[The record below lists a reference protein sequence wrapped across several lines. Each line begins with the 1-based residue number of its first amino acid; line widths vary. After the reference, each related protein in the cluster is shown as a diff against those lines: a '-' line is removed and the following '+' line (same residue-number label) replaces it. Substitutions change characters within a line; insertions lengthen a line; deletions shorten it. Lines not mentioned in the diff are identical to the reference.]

1 MALYVLRICGD
12 YKLTANRA
20 VKVHTLTH
28 FPDRGPVHSHV
39 RRSKTVF
46 MKLDLLHAYLQ
57 LLLEEES
64 KEYLTI
70 NTHKGL
76 FEYDRLPFGVS
87 SAPSIF
93 QCSMGNILQGIDNI
107 AVYINDKEEH
117 LRTLEE
123 VLQCLDKAG
132 MCLKKDKCVF
142 MVDSVEYLGY
152 RISKT
157 GLHPTD
163 EKVRAI
169 TRAPKPTNVSELK
182 GISRPGKFS
191 HSTRPIVQASPKED
205 PLAMV
210 SRTASSLR
218 CS

>member
-1 MALYVLRICGD
+1 MKVDTYPLPRIED
-12 YKLTANRA
+12 LFTAMSGG
-20 VKVHTLTH
+20 T
-28 FPDRGPVHSHV
+28 
-39 RRSKTVF
+39 
-46 MKLDLLHAYLQ
+46 KLDLLHAYLQ

-93 QCSMGNILQGIDNI
+93 QRTMENILQGIDNI
-107 AVYINDKEEH
+107 AVYIDDILVTGQTEEEH

-123 VLQCLDKAG
+123 VSQHLDKAG
-132 MCLKKDKCVF
+132 MHLKKDKCIF

-169 TRAPKPTNVSELK
+169 TQAPKPTNVSELK
-182 GISRPGKFS
+182 AFLGLVNYL
-191 HSTRPIVQASPKED
+191 TEQ
-205 PLAMV
+205 
-210 SRTASSLR
+210 
-218 CS
+218 